1 MSISL
6 RESISLASRWI
17 APAFIALG
25 LFGCAQPD
33 RPRLSTVNLPA
44 ASLPAY
50 TNGDT
55 FVYTDGTAEPLVRR
69 VSGVDGETV
78 HWTTEKGFR
87 FSTYRNF
94 ALPRLD
100 WEGGKS
106 SGRMMNS
113 LAPGQLWPLQPRN
126 KAQVTASYSRRDKAT
141 GASSAYDEFW
151 KCKVNAARPVTV
163 PAGTFDAFKIIC
175 RRYDAT
181 RRNVTRTHIWFYAPA
196 VGHFVKRIKKY
207 GRRPDQVLQLVSYQR
222 AAG

>member
-1 MSISL
+1 MSIFP
-6 RESISLASRWI
+6 RESVSLASRWL
-17 APAFIALG
+17 APAFIALS

-33 RPRLSTVNLPA
+33 RPRLNAVNLPP
-44 ASLPAY
+44 ASLPTY
-50 TNGDT
+50 TAGDT

-69 VSGVDGETV
+69 VSGVDGEMV

-100 WEGGKS
+100 WDGDRS
-106 SGRMMNS
+106 SGRMLNS
-113 LAPGQLWPLQPRN
+113 LTPSQLWPLQPRK
-126 KAQVTASYSRRDKAT
+126 KAQVTASYSQNDKANGT
-141 GASSAYDEFW
+141 SREYDEFW

-181 RRNVTRTHIWFYAPA
+181 RRNVTRTHTWFYAPA

-207 GRRPDQVLQLVSYQR
+207 NRRPDQVLELVAYQH
-222 AAG
+222 AMG